1 MPDSPQKIDAQNEHS
16 PDNLGTD
23 RLLSINLL
31 EAREKSC
38 VHNVIAFGFT
48 SHCLKNWHEVVKQI
62 AKPSNSNRVITVIL
76 KLLCLLP
83 MD

>member
-1 MPDSPQKIDAQNEHS
+1 MPDSPQKIDDRNEHS
-16 PDNLGTD
+16 PDNLGKD

-31 EAREKSC
+31 EAREKSR
-38 VHNVIAFGFT
+38 VHNVIAF
-48 SHCLKNWHEVVKQI
+48 HCLKNWHEVVKQI
-62 AKPSNSNRVITVIL
+62 AKPSDSNRVITVIL